1 MLNINLDNEMEKLIQ
16 LCETP
21 IEEELFSK
29 IIKFVIKSSFFF
41 NTDIESKCYK
51 LTILREVN
59 IDIET
64 LEEKYSEIEWG
75 EYIYLGVRIDYSGY
89 YEKEF
94 TRYIEIIPQYK
105 FIYKVDDDIYGL
117 PIKNKELRL
126 DFGVFLKDYKTDKLI
141 KKFCIEC
148 DGYEYHS
155 SQEKIRN
162 DNSRDM
168 LIITEGDFHT
178 IRYLGTQINRM
189 NTGEIDTLLDALFIE
204 KTKEFD
210 YNFYNKGLDYTIDER
225 GIKWYITKNK

>member
-51 LTILREVN
+51 LTILREIN
-59 IDIET
+59 LDIET
-64 LEEKYSEIEWG
+64 LEEKYSEIEWC

-105 FIYKVDDDIYGL
+105 FI
-117 PIKNKELRL
+117 
-126 DFGVFLKDYKTDKLI
+126 
-141 KKFCIEC
+141 
-148 DGYEYHS
+148 
-155 SQEKIRN
+155 
-162 DNSRDM
+162 
-168 LIITEGDFHT
+168 
-178 IRYLGTQINRM
+178 
-189 NTGEIDTLLDALFIE
+189 
-204 KTKEFD
+204 
-210 YNFYNKGLDYTIDER
+210 
-225 GIKWYITKNK
+225 

>member
-1 MLNINLDNEMEKLIQ
+1 MA
-16 LCETP
+16 
-21 IEEELFSK
+21 
-29 IIKFVIKSSFFF
+29 
-41 NTDIESKCYK
+41 Y
-51 LTILREVN
+51 
-59 IDIET
+59 
-64 LEEKYSEIEWG
+64 
-75 EYIYLGVRIDYSGY
+75 
-89 YEKEF
+89 
-94 TRYIEIIPQYK
+94 
-105 FIYKVDDDIYGL
+105 
-117 PIKNKELRL
+117 
-126 DFGVFLKDYKTDKLI
+126 FLKDYKTDKLI

-155 SQEKIRN
+155 SQEKISN

-168 LIITEGDFHT
+168 LLITEGDFHT